1 MTSAVSHVETAAS
14 HIETAASH
22 VETAASHIIE
32 INLDEFSYPG
42 YEKVILENIEFSI
55 EPGESVAIMGG
66 SGSGK
71 TTLLKI
77 CAGID
82 GYELGV
88 EKVQTN
94 GRFSM
99 LFQQNLLLDYMTVIK
114 NITLPA
120 KFAGLSS
127 LDIKVTEVTESL
139 GIGDLL
145 DMYPFQLSGG
155 EQKRVALARAL
166 LYPKINGLI
175 MDEPFSGLDEPR
187 REGILEDLEKWLKES
202 KLTCLFA
209 THSAYEAVHLA
220 NRVIIIGGTP
230 STIIKDDDEVKPS
243 DGVSETWLGS
253 PDAAFF
259 EKVSQIMDLQRS
271 SYFQKGDA

>member
-1 MTSAVSHVETAAS
+1 MTSAVSHVEIAAS
-14 HIETAASH
+14 R
-22 VETAASHIIE
+22 VETAASHIK

-42 YEKVILENIEFSI
+42 YEKVILKDINFSI

-82 GYELGV
+82 DYRLGV
-88 EKVQTN
+88 EKVRTN
-94 GRFSM
+94 GRFSI

-127 LDIKVTEVTESL
+127 RDIKRDIKVTEVTESL
-139 GIGDLL
+139 GIEDLL

-155 EQKRVALARAL
+155 QQKRVALARAL
-166 LYPKINGLI
+166 LYPNINGLI

-230 STIIKDDDEVKPS
+230 STIINRYKVKPS
-243 DGVSETWLGS
+243 DGASEKWLGS
-253 PDAAFF
+253 PDTAFF
-259 EKVSQIMDLQRS
+259 EKVSHIMDLQRS
-271 SYFQKGDA
+271 DYSQKGNA

>member
-1 MTSAVSHVETAAS
+1 MTS
-14 HIETAASH
+14 AASH
-22 VETAASHIIE
+22 VETAASHIE

-42 YEKVILENIEFSI
+42 YEKVILKDIKFSI
-55 EPGESVAIMGG
+55 RPGESVAIMGG

-82 GYELGV
+82 GYRLGE
-88 EKVQTN
+88 EKVWTN

-99 LFQQNLLLDYMTVIK
+99 LFQQNLLLDYMKVTK

-127 LDIKVTEVTESL
+127 RDIEVKKVTESL

-155 EQKRVALARAL
+155 QQKRVALARAL
-166 LYPKINGLI
+166 LYPNISGLI

-187 REGILEDLEKWLKES
+187 REGILEDLEKWLKEE

-220 NRVIIIGGTP
+220 NRVITIGGTP
-230 STIIKDDDEVKPS
+230 STIINDYPIDKPS
-243 DGVSETWLGS
+243 GGASATWLDS
-253 PDAAFF
+253 HEAAFF
-259 EKVSQIMDLQRS
+259 QEVSHIMGLQRS

>member
-1 MTSAVSHVETAAS
+1 MTSAVSHVEIAAS
-14 HIETAASH
+14 R
-22 VETAASHIIE
+22 VETAASHIK

-42 YEKVILENIEFSI
+42 YEKVILKDINFSI

-82 GYELGV
+82 GYRLGV
-88 EKVQTN
+88 EKVRTN

-120 KFAGLSS
+120 KLAGLSPR
-127 LDIKVTEVTESL
+127 DIKVTEVTESL

-155 EQKRVALARAL
+155 QQKRVALARAL
-166 LYPKINGLI
+166 LYPNINGLI

-220 NRVIIIGGTP
+220 NRVILIGGTP
-230 STIIKDDDEVKPS
+230 STIINDYPIDKPS
-243 DGVSETWLGS
+243 GGASDTWLDS
-253 PDAAFF
+253 HEAAFF
-259 EKVSQIMDLQRS
+259 QEVSHIMGLQRS
-271 SYFQKGDA
+271 SYSQKGNA